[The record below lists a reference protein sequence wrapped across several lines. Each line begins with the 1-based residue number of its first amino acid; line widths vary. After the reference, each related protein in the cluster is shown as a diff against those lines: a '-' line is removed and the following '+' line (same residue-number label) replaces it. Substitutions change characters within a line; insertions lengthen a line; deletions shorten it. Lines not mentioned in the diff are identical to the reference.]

1 MFVRGVAL
9 NCVANGKI
17 EELNVFDKI
26 YIQPASGDAGGA
38 IGCALAINHMYF
50 DNERVFSDQYDLMK
64 GSYLGPYYSNKEII
78 FTNKKYK
85 AVYEYIESFEELTK
99 RVAKLI
105 SEGNVVGWFQGR
117 AEYGPRAL
125 GNRSIL
131 ADPRNKDM
139 QKKLN
144 LKIKYREGFR
154 PFAPSVIEED
164 YSKFFEGNITN
175 PYMLIVK
182 KIKLK
187 IRKPISKEY
196 YRKNYWDKLYTEKI

>member
-1 MFVRGVAL
+1 
-9 NCVANGKI
+9 
-17 EELNVFDKI
+17 
-26 YIQPASGDAGGA
+26 
-38 IGCALAINHMYF
+38 MYF

-78 FTNKKYK
+78 TTNKKHK

-117 AEYGPRAL
+117 SEYGPRAL

-144 LKIKYREGFR
+144 LKINIEGLDHLHLQLLR
-154 PFAPSVIEED
+154 
-164 YSKFFEGNITN
+164 KITAN
-175 PYMLIVK
+175 SLRGILLIL
-182 KIKLK
+182 IC
-187 IRKPISKEY
+187 
-196 YRKNYWDKLYTEKI
+196 

>member
-1 MFVRGVAL
+1 MLEAL

-17 EELNVFDKI
+17 EELNLFDKI

-78 FTNKKYK
+78 TTNKKHK

-105 SEGNVVGWFQGR
+105 SEGNVVGWFQ
-117 AEYGPRAL
+117 EVKYGPEL
-125 GNRSIL
+125 IDDL
-131 ADPRNKDM
+131 AGP
-139 QKKLN
+139 
-144 LKIKYREGFR
+144 KIR
-154 PFAPSVIEED
+154 IC
-164 YSKFFEGNITN
+164 
-175 PYMLIVK
+175 K
-182 KIKLK
+182 KIK
-187 IRKPISKEY
+187 SK
-196 YRKNYWDKLYTEKI
+196 KNIGKA